1 MSVKYLHFV
10 VSNGLVHPDPDIPDT
25 HKFRKIMNEAKMNP
39 ENVIQKIGSEAT
51 AFYEKHKYEPDYP
64 LVMTE
69 FNH

>member
-1 MSVKYLHFV
+1 
-10 VSNGLVHPDPDIPDT
+10 
-25 HKFRKIMNEAKMNP
+25 MNEAKMNP